1 MILAFPKPAKVR
13 KEPRRLLRRTPI
25 RRTNPARKRERYQR
39 NYGERGAA
47 VRLMQCLLAGQD
59 ECDRPIEAAHASARG
74 MGGVKG
80 DRRQLVPLCGRHH
93 MISGRM
99 APSDFIAKYQIN
111 LRHEADR
118 IAVELDALGLP

>member
-1 MILAFPKPAKVR
+1 MSLAFPKPAKVR

-59 ECDRPIEAAHASARG
+59 KCDRPIEAAHASARG

-93 MISGRM
+93 IISGRM